1 MVQGTTKYDILERY
15 FGYPSFREGQE
26 ILIDAV
32 LAGQDVLGIMPTGA
46 GAGAYA
52 AGNYRRYF
60 STHFSYERSGQRIKS
75 GRNPRSLH

>member
-46 GAGAYA
+46 GKSICY
-52 AGNYRRYF
+52 
-60 STHFSYERSGQRIKS
+60 SGVYGICRKC
-75 GRNPRSLH
+75 

>member
-46 GAGAYA
+46 G
-52 AGNYRRYF
+52 
-60 STHFSYERSGQRIKS
+60 KS
-75 GRNPRSLH
+75 ICCRELPSLFLHSFLL